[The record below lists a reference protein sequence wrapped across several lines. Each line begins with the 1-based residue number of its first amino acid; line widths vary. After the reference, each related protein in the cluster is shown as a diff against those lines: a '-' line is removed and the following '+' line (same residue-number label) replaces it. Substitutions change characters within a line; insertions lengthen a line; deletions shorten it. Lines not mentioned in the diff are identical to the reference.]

1 MNPVKWLP
9 YTLLLFNLFQ
19 FSTSIDTITANRS
32 IGDDELIL
40 SGGKVFALG
49 FFSPGNSAKRY
60 LGIWYNQIPEKTIVW
75 VANRKHP
82 ISGTTG
88 ILSINGQGNLV
99 LYQGSQSTLPV
110 WSTNVSVTSLNDTA
124 AQLLDSGNLVLAQNG
139 SENMLWQSF
148 DYPTDTMLPFM
159 KLGLDRKTG
168 LNRFLS
174 SWKSPDDPGIGNYS
188 YRIDPIGFPQLSLYK
203 GSDKWWRTGSWTGQ
217 RWSGVPEMTRNY
229 IFNVSFVDNEDAI
242 SIMYGVTDPSILTRM
257 VVNESGMQQRFT
269 WNRRE
274 NSWIG
279 FWSAPKEQC
288 DYYNHCGTNSN
299 CNPYHS
305 DVFEC
310 TCLPGYEP
318 KFPQEWYL
326 RDGSG
331 GCKRKLGM
339 STCQNREGFVKVAH
353 VKVPDTLITRV
364 DMSLDLNECELKC
377 LSNCSCIA
385 YTRAYPESNS
395 GIGCLTYHGD
405 LIDTRTY
412 TNAGQDLYVRV
423 NAAELALYAKNGSL
437 RKKEIVAIVISS
449 SVAML
454 LLVGLVYWFFRRKLK
469 GKSKSG
475 DFKFSYTSSTFLDGS
490 LSGKDQDGNRR
501 NTDLPLFDFST
512 IAAATNNFCIE
523 NKLGEGGFGSVYK
536 GVLPNGREIAIK
548 RLSKYSGQGIRE
560 FKNEVSLIA
569 KLQHRNLVSI
579 LGCCIEAEEKMLV
592 YEYVPNKSLD
602 FFIFNETKRT
612 LLDWN
617 NRFEIICGIARGIL
631 YLHQDSRLR
640 IIHRDLKASNVLL
653 DSALNPKI
661 SDFGMARIFG
671 GEQLEGNTN
680 RVVGTYGYMSPEYAM
695 DGQFSIKSDVYS
707 FGVLLVEIITGI
719 KNRGFNLEDC
729 DSSNLV
735 GHVWDLWR
743 EGKAMEIVDKS
754 MWEESSHSSVH
765 EVLRCVHVG
774 LLCVQEQASDRP
786 TMSSV
791 VFMLGNDN
799 PLPTPKQPAFIGKI
813 RSNKN
818 GDATWTGTTEGG
830 SSINDVTIS
839 MFHGR

>member
-1 MNPVKWLP
+1 MAFDPV
-9 YTLLLFNLFQ
+9 T
-19 FSTSIDTITANRS
+19 
-32 IGDDELIL
+32 
-40 SGGKVFALG
+40 
-49 FFSPGNSAKRY
+49 
-60 LGIWYNQIPEKTIVW
+60 
-75 VANRKHP
+75 
-82 ISGTTG
+82 
-88 ILSINGQGNLV
+88 
-99 LYQGSQSTLPV
+99 
-110 WSTNVSVTSLNDTA
+110 
-124 AQLLDSGNLVLAQNG
+124 
-139 SENMLWQSF
+139 
-148 DYPTDTMLPFM
+148 
-159 KLGLDRKTG
+159 
-168 LNRFLS
+168 
-174 SWKSPDDPGIGNYS
+174 
-188 YRIDPIGFPQLSLYK
+188 
-203 GSDKWWRTGSWTGQ
+203 
-217 RWSGVPEMTRNY
+217 NY
-229 IFNVSFVDNEDAI
+229 IFVNNQNEV
-242 SIMYGVTDPSILTRM
+242 SIMYGVTDPSILSRM
-257 VVNESGMQQRFT
+257 VVNESGMPQCFT
-269 WNRRE
+269 WSRRE
-274 NSWIG
+274 NKWFR
-279 FWSAPKEQC
+279 FWSALKEQC
-288 DYYNHCGTNSN
+288 DYYNHCGPNSN
-299 CNPYHS
+299 CNLYRS

-318 KFPQEWYL
+318 KYPREWYL

-339 STCQNREGFVKVAH
+339 STCQNREVFTKVAR
-353 VKVPDTLITRV
+353 VKVPDTSVTHV
-364 DMSLDLNECELKC
+364 DMSLDLNECEIKC

-385 YTRAYPESNS
+385 YTSAYSESNS

-405 LIDTRTY
+405 LMDTRTY
-412 TNAGQDLYVRV
+412 TYAGQDLYVRV
-423 NAAELALYAKNGSL
+423 NVAELDLHAKNGSL
-437 RKKEIVAIVISS
+437 GKKKIVAIVIGS
-449 SVAML
+449 SVAIL
-454 LLVGLVYWFFRRKLK
+454 LLVALVYWFYRRKIK
-469 GKSKSG
+469 ISIST
-475 DFKFSYTSSTFLDGS
+475 FTSSTFLDVS

-512 IAAATNNFCIE
+512 IAAATNNFSIK

-536 GVLPNGREIAIK
+536 GVLPNGQEIAIK
-548 RLSKYSGQGIRE
+548 RLSKYSGQGIGE
-560 FKNEVSLIA
+560 FKNEVTLTA

-579 LGCCIEAEEKMLV
+579 VGCCIEAEEKMLV

-617 NRFEIICGIARGIL
+617 KRFEIICGIARGIL

-671 GEQLEGNTN
+671 GEQIEGNTN

-695 DGQFSIKSDVYS
+695 EGLFSIKSDVYS

-719 KNRGFNLEDC
+719 KNSGFHLEDC
-729 DSSNLV
+729 DSSNLI

-754 MWEESSHSSVH
+754 MWEESSHASIH
-765 EVLRCVHVG
+765 EMLRCVHIG
-774 LLCVQEQASDRP
+774 LLCVQEQATDRP

-799 PLPTPKQPAFIGKI
+799 PLPSPKQPAFIGKI

-818 GDATWTGTTEGG
+818 GDTKRTVTTKGG
-830 SSINDVTIS
+830 SSFNDLTIS